1 LGDITTELEVRLISS
16 APIAIRLDSVL
27 CDAAHPY
34 TVEVQGSV
42 GNATIDLLASAL
54 TWTSLNPEIATV
66 DETGAVTGVTNG
78 STYVIGQLG
87 DFADTILVHVEIPT
101 AHEMLWDDFRVVDN
115 WTFKASSGFKPALS
129 VPEDP
134 AAPVNVLLTYKA
146 ARPPYVQLL
155 RDAPL
160 YSRPDTIRIPV
171 TSDAVFG
178 EIVVYIRANNAKQ
191 ATDITHVSSAQ
202 AGESFE
208 IVIPVED
215 KFGTDVA
222 IYPLHFESLKFF
234 FVSSTEKGE
243 RYITLPGIYQLYGEG
258 DGTETGL
265 ENTISTTSLTK
276 FIENGQLFIRH
287 NGNTYTIL
295 GTAK

>member
-1 LGDITTELEVRLISS
+1 
-16 APIAIRLDSVL
+16 
-27 CDAAHPY
+27 
-34 TVEVQGSV
+34 
-42 GNATIDLLASAL
+42 
-54 TWTSLNPEIATV
+54 
-66 DETGAVTGVTNG
+66 
-78 STYVIGQLG
+78 
-87 DFADTILVHVEIPT
+87 
-101 AHEMLWDDFRVVDN
+101 M
-115 WTFKASSGFKPALS
+115 
-129 VPEDP
+129 
-134 AAPVNVLLTYKA
+134 LLTYKA

-243 RYITLPGIYQLYGEG
+243 RYITLPGIYQLYGED
-258 DGTETGL
+258 DGTETSL
-265 ENTISTTSLTK
+265 ENTISTTVPNK
-276 FIENGQLFIRH
+276 FVENGQLYIHR
-287 NGNTYTIL
+287 NGHTYTVL
-295 GTAK
+295 GNQR